1 MNRRDLLKLSLGIG
15 AFLMAPFTRSNA
27 SPFLG
32 KPTSRIR
39 LVTYGCPSQALSGA
53 IATATQRNIEL
64 DWYQIPDNGYSAI
77 EMRRVAYSPLLDA
90 NIILAE
96 AGATDADSWV
106 PWLADRFSN
115 SGTTTVVGLLMPMP
129 FMGAARESKAQEM
142 RAMLGSLPN
151 PLHITI
157 IDASMFPYEDGMT
170 LAQVY
175 DGAYT
180 RLLEKSLAAADSGCK
195 CSAFGT

>member
-27 SPFLG
+27 PSFLG

-64 DWYQIPDNGYSAI
+64 DWYQIPDNGYSTI
-77 EMRRVAYSPLLDA
+77 EMRRVGYSPFLDA

-96 AGATDADSWV
+96 AGAPLTDYWV
-106 PWLADRFSN
+106 PRLGDRFSN

-129 FMGAARESKAQEM
+129 FMGATRESEAQK
-142 RAMLGSLPN
+142 MLATIGSLPN
-151 PLHITI
+151 PPRITTV
-157 IDASMFPYEDGMT
+157 DASMFPYEDGMT

-180 RLLEKSLAAADSGCK
+180 RLLEKSLAAV
-195 CSAFGT
+195 SAKWS